1 MCIRDRAKGANLEFA
16 LGYSHS
22 ITVEPP
28 AGISFVVEAPTRFS
42 VQGIDKQQV
51 GEVAAN
57 IRKLPEYAF
66 IEPRMV
72 YNHNDFHPPFGSRKE
87 SDVNGEEIRDSAYS
101 DGRDG
106 DALIHD
112 IYDAIRTSAT
122 PDGSNAINTL
132 LLITFDAVSYTHLD
146 VYKRQSFHSS
156 QYISVKRT
164 EK

>member
-1 MCIRDRAKGANLEFA
+1 MCCTRPCCRSFGTPIVYEFYA
-16 LGYSHS
+16 DAEHG
-22 ITVEPP
+22 
-28 AGISFVVEAPTRFS
+28 
-42 VQGIDKQQV
+42 
-51 GEVAAN
+51 
-57 IRKLPEYAF
+57 KLPEYAF

-101 DGRDG
+101 DVRDG

-132 LLITFDAVSYTHLD
+132 LLITFDEHGGCYDHVPPPMATPPDNAGAGEMGFEFDRLGCRVPAIAVSA
-146 VYKRQSFHSS
+146 
-156 QYISVKRT
+156 
-164 EK
+164 